1 MNGELQTVDGADT
14 ALTALGRAPGDEH
27 GANETLVSHFHD
39 VLGLGHLLITADG
52 DGADL
57 LSTTSVP
64 GIFFHH
70 TRIRFP
76 RNPPRSDERAR
87 ITLLATRSMPIP
99 SRLRAVCR
107 SNRRC
112 QTYVVL
118 LTELLAEGSAHDRA
132 ALTGGGREV
141 SL

>member
-1 MNGELQTVDGADT
+1 M
-14 ALTALGRAPGDEH
+14 LG
-27 GANETLVSHFHD
+27 HD
-39 VLGLGHLLITADG
+39 HLLITADG

-57 LSTTSVP
+57 LSAKLVP
-64 GIFFHH
+64 RIFFLVV
-70 TRIRFP
+70 RF
-76 RNPPRSDERAR
+76 RFRHNPPRSDERV
-87 ITLLATRSMPIP
+87 TLLATGSMPVP

-107 SNRRC
+107 SNRRWC
-112 QTYVVL
+112 KTYVVL